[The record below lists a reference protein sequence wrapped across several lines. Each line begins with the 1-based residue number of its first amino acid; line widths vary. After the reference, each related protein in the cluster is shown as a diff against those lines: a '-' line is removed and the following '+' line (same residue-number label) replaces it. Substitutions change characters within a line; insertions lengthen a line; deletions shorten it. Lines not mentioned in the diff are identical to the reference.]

1 MPAFWVT
8 YIHTSIQTVVSVEVP
23 PELKLKA
30 LISGFPEV
38 SFCGGGGGIVHR
50 CFDLAHLI
58 RACQLYSSPNW
69 KN

>member
-38 SFCGGGGGIVHR
+38 SYGGGGGIVHQ

-58 RACQLYSSPNW
+58 RDCEIYSSPNW